1 MVGEGRGGERAR
13 AGRPPVR
20 WGPPGRVAPASGAG
34 AGTRSV
40 GGGYSRSSA
49 YAPMAVAMS
58 AWAQNRWYV
67 KVGAAPPAR

>member
-1 MVGEGRGGERAR
+1 MRGPG
-13 AGRPPVR
+13 GHPVR
-20 WGPPGRVAPASGAG
+20 EETARPYVAPASGTG

-40 GGGYSRSSA
+40 GGDYSRSSA
-49 YAPMAVAMS
+49 YEPMARAMS

>member
-1 MVGEGRGGERAR
+1 MRGPG
-13 AGRPPVR
+13 GPPVR
-20 WGPPGRVAPASGAG
+20 EGTRPAAVAPASGAG
-34 AGTRSV
+34 AGTRSA

-49 YAPMAVAMS
+49 YEPMARAMS